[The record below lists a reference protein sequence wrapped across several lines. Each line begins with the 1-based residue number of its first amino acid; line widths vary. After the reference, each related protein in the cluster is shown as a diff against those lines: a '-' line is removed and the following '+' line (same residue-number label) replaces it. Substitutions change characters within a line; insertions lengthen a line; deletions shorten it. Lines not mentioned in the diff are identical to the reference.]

1 MMKGEEFF
9 GEVKEERLIDKDLSW
24 LWFFTGLF
32 LLCFSI
38 YLYLY
43 VTTIRIESLWTWSYW
58 LEVMGFALI
67 IGDLFFEERTK
78 KLLSVGEGY
87 FTPGHSNW
95 MGWWKFA
102 AIQIL
107 GVLLGVLTAL
117 LPGLHSFIGQI
128 IGAFSLL
135 EFWIVFSFFG
145 AIFSGP
151 YFYILDKK
159 NDRLLA
165 YGVGLALAGLTFAT
179 SAQIATTFF

>member
-1 MMKGEEFF
+1 MKGEEFF

-24 LWFFTGLF
+24 LLFFALVF
-32 LLCFSI
+32 NLCFSI

-58 LEVMGFALI
+58 LEVMGFSLI

-87 FTPGHSNW
+87 FTPGHANW

-107 GVLLGVLTAL
+107 AV
-117 LPGLHSFIGQI
+117 
-128 IGAFSLL
+128 SLVVKML
-135 EFWIVFSFFG
+135 
-145 AIFSGP
+145 
-151 YFYILDKK
+151 
-159 NDRLLA
+159 
-165 YGVGLALAGLTFAT
+165 
-179 SAQIATTFF
+179 

>member
-1 MMKGEEFF
+1 MKGEEFF
-9 GEVKEERLIDKDLSW
+9 GEVKEERLIDKDLTW
-24 LWFFTGLF
+24 LFFFSVVVWWCL
-32 LLCFSI
+32 SI

-58 LEVMGFALI
+58 LEVMGFSLI

-107 GVLLGVLTAL
+107 AV
-117 LPGLHSFIGQI
+117 
-128 IGAFSLL
+128 SLVVKML
-135 EFWIVFSFFG
+135 
-145 AIFSGP
+145 
-151 YFYILDKK
+151 
-159 NDRLLA
+159 
-165 YGVGLALAGLTFAT
+165 
-179 SAQIATTFF
+179 

>member
-1 MMKGEEFF
+1 MRGEEFF

-24 LWFFTGLF
+24 LWFFSVVF
-32 LLCFSI
+32 WLCSSI

-58 LEVMGFALI
+58 LEVMGFSLI

-87 FTPGHSNW
+87 FTPGHANW
-95 MGWWKFA
+95 IGWWKFA
-102 AIQIL
+102 AIDIL
-107 GVLLGVLTAL
+107 AVLLGVLTAL
-117 LPGLHSFIGQI
+117 LGLPSFIRQI
-128 IGAFSLL
+128 IEAFSFG
-135 EFWIVFSFFG
+135 EFCIVFSLFY

-165 YGVGLALAGLTFAT
+165 NGVGLALAGLTFAT